1 MPYRIRLR
9 EPVEGHYKFWGR
21 AYSNRPWQWSPGAH
35 AHHYP
40 DRESARQAAQE
51 LVPKYGP
58 IDVVTIDGKEVD
70 MWEDAR
76 EFDRRVDAAVA
87 KAKAEF
93 QQARKKTTL
102 SPGDPEYYRIHID
115 ALDVDIMPF
124 DVIDALKVSFSHG
137 CAIKYLLRAGRKGL
151 ALDDLRKAR
160 NCIDR
165 EIARVAAQPVNPITP
180 ATTAYLAGMS
190 SR

>member
-1 MPYRIRLR
+1 MSYRIRLR
-9 EPVEGHYKFWGR
+9 EPVEGHDKFWGAPPRGKFGWQAGAFAVHYLER
-21 AYSNRPWQWSPGAH
+21 AT
-35 AHHYP
+35 
-40 DRESARQAAQE
+40 ARNLAAE

-76 EFDRRVDAAVA
+76 EFERRVDAAVA
-87 KAKAEF
+87 KAKAAME
-93 QQARKKTTL
+93 AGRKKTTL
-102 SPGDPEYYRIHID
+102 APGDPDYYRIHIG

-124 DVIDALKVSFSHG
+124 DVIDALKVTFSHG

-165 EIARVAAQPVNPITP
+165 EIKRVEAEPVKYVEAR
-180 ATTAYLAGMS
+180 
-190 SR
+190 